1 MNLITVLQGV
11 AMGVAELIPGLN
23 AATLALVL
31 GIYEKFIDILF
42 QISQLIKTGFAVI
55 ILRRGQWSEVKVV
68 AQAIPWGFGIS
79 LCIGTLIAVIGLSQ
93 LLHILLDIAPQ
104 YVYGFF
110 FGLILAS
117 ISVPWAS
124 IRKKESL
131 HYILFIIS
139 SIIFFG
145 VFSLT
150 PTELVASP
158 SYGYIFIGGVL
169 GVASMLLGSGG
180 STVLV
185 AMGLYQYILGLVGD
199 IVGLDFT
206 ALLPLIVFFSGLG
219 VGFLLFINLIKK
231 ALASYHSIIMAIIT
245 GILLASLRA
254 MWPFF
259 EVNDKSYILQTPWD
273 SEYILGI
280 GISILIGIGVIAIF
294 KKYSDKV

>member
-1 MNLITVLQGV
+1 MNLKTVLQGI

-31 GIYEKFIDILF
+31 GIYEKFIDLLF
-42 QISQLIKTGFAVI
+42 QFSRLIKTGFSVI
-55 ILRRGQWSEVKVV
+55 ILRRGKWSQVKTV
-68 AQAIPWGFGIS
+68 ARAIPWRFGIS
-79 LCIGTLIAVIGLSQ
+79 LFVGTLIAIIGLSQ
-93 LLHILLDIAPQ
+93 LLHTLLDIVPQ

-117 ISVPWAS
+117 LSVPWAS
-124 IRKKESL
+124 IHKKESI
-131 HYILFIIS
+131 HYILLIVS

-150 PTELVASP
+150 PTELITSP
-158 SYGYIFIGGVL
+158 SYVYIFIGGVL

-199 IVGLDFT
+199 IVKLDFT
-206 ALLPLIVFFSGLG
+206 ALLPLIIFFSGLG
-219 VGFLLFINLIKK
+219 VGFLLSISLIKK